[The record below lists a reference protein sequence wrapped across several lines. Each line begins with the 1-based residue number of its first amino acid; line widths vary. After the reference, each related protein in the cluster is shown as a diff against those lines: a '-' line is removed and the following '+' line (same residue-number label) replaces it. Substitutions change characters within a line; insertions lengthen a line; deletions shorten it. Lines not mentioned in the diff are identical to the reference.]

1 MGRKRSNSQSQRTTR
16 QLTIIAQDP
25 GLRDKDGKI
34 ITTKVDLPAEELRPG
49 PTGYRVKVID
59 YDVSTDTL
67 YQEADIGSG
76 LDRTYPDPYEGASN
90 EVLLTDPRFHA
101 QNVYAI
107 IMRTLARF
115 EQALGRRV
123 RWGCDG
129 HQLHVA
135 PHAFAQANAFYSR
148 EDRGLFFGYF
158 TSGANKTVFSCLSH
172 DVIAHETTH
181 AILDGLRRRFLEPS
195 SPDQAAFH
203 EGFADVVAMLSIFS
217 LRDVVEA
224 LLDLATQGE
233 DLIDPDLL
241 TVDALKESTLLGL
254 AEEMGGALA
263 GVRGQALRRSIK
275 LDPRFDNADSPDFIE
290 EHQRGE
296 LLVAAMLNSFLE
308 IWVRRIDKIGTIEIK
323 TVAADGSQR
332 VERKKD
338 RDLVAEAGARVAGH
352 LLTMAIRALDYCP
365 PVDLSFQ
372 DFLSALLTVD
382 SEVTPDDDRY
392 GYREVLLDWFTQFH
406 IPRARGSAKDGTW
419 NRCEADLTYGR
430 THFESLLRDEGEV
443 FRFLW
448 ENREKLNIDERGYV
462 EVQSVRPCTRI
473 GPDGFSLRET
483 VAEYIQILTLR
494 ADELRA
500 MDLELPEDIP
510 PEKVIRIYGGGAL
523 IFDEYA
529 QLKYQ
534 IANHLAKDKGDLE
547 RQSKRIQYL
556 WENGRLDQP
565 EDATGR
571 LAALHLARSGVQ
583 GALS

>member
-1 MGRKRSNSQSQRTTR
+1 MGRKRDVRRTTG
-16 QLTIIAQDP
+16 QLRIIAQDP
-25 GLRDKDGKI
+25 GLRDRDGNI
-34 ITTKVDLPAEELRPG
+34 VTTLVDVPAEQIRPG
-49 PTGYRVKVID
+49 PTGYRVKIID

-67 YQEADIGSG
+67 YKEADIGSG
-76 LDRTYPDPYEGASN
+76 IDQSYPDLYKDASN
-90 EVLLTDPRFHA
+90 DTLLGDPRFHA
-101 QNVYAI
+101 QNAYAI

-148 EDRGLFFGYF
+148 QDRGLFLGYF
-158 TSGANKTVFSCLSH
+158 TSPTGKTIFTCLSH

-217 LRDVVEA
+217 LRDVVEG
-224 LLDLATQGE
+224 LLDIATQGE
-233 DLIDPDLL
+233 DLIDPAFL
-241 TVDALKESTLLGL
+241 TAEALKDSTLLGL

-275 LDPRFDNADSPDFIE
+275 LDPKWENADSPEFEE
-290 EHQRGE
+290 EHRRGE
-296 LLVAAMLNSFLE
+296 LIVAAMLNAFLE
-308 IWVRRIDKIGTIEIK
+308 IWVKRIEKIGTIEIK
-323 TVAADGSQR
+323 TVAADGSET
-332 VERKKD
+332 VSRKKD
-338 RDLVAEAGARVAGH
+338 RDLVAESGAKVASH
-352 LLTMAIRALDYCP
+352 LLTMAIRAIDYCP
-365 PVDLSFQ
+365 PVDLSFS

-382 SEVTPDDDRY
+382 REVTPDDDRY
-392 GYREVLLDWFTQFH
+392 GYRDVLLYWFNKFRIRKSH
-406 IPRARGSAKDGTW
+406 GSGRDGTW
-419 NRCEADLTYGR
+419 KRCEAELTYAR

-448 ENREKLNIDERGYV
+448 ENKEKLSIDERGYM
-462 EVQSVRPCTRI
+462 EVQSVQPCTRI

-483 VAEYIQILTLR
+483 VAEYIQILTLTAKEL
-494 ADELRA
+494 ADMGLQ
-500 MDLELPEDIP
+500 MPEDIEP
-510 PEKVIRIYGGGAL
+510 DKVVRIYGGGAL
-523 IFDEYA
+523 IFDEYG

-534 IANHLAKDKGDLE
+534 IAKHLVEDKYDLE

-556 WENGRLDQP
+556 WDNGRLDQI
-565 EDATGR
+565 EDGTSR
-571 LAALHLARSGVQ
+571 LAALHLARAGVL